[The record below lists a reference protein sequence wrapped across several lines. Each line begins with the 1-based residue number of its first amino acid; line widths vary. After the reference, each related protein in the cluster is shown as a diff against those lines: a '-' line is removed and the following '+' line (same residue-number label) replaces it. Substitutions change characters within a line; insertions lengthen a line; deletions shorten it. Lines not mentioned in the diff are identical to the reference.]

1 MTSDLR
7 QQQRRSGTV
16 VRVSGPLVEVEGLV
30 GVAMSEMVEL
40 GPLRLPGELVA
51 LADGVAT
58 VQAYDYSGGLAP
70 GHVARPLGE
79 PLSAWLGPGLLG
91 GMFDGL
97 LRPLLGADTWL
108 RPGATAAPDARE
120 WAFEP
125 QVAVGDH
132 LGPGDTV
139 GVVHPD
145 GPLELRVLVPP
156 RGGGRVDEIVGPGP
170 HPADATLAVVGGARR
185 ADGSALAGPPAP
197 AAPRPHRER

>member
-1 MTSDLR
+1 MTR
-7 QQQRRSGTV
+7 EAGTARNPPGTV
-16 VRVSGPLVEVEGLV
+16 VRVNGPLVEVEGLV

-97 LRPLLGADTWL
+97 VQHQKLRADL
-108 RPGATAAPDARE
+108 SDLQGLPVDE
-120 WAFEP
+120 E
-125 QVAVGDH
+125 
-132 LGPGDTV
+132 L
-139 GVVHPD
+139 HPD
-145 GPLELRVLVPP
+145 
-156 RGGGRVDEIVGPGP
+156 
-170 HPADATLAVVGGARR
+170 VGGVTVCR
-185 ADGSALAGPPAP
+185 ADGRHGFEAGTGGSC
-197 AAPRPHRER
+197 